1 MSQQTGR
8 LFNARGSARG
18 ASTARQLATLAAR
31 TPKPS
36 AVEPLRS
43 KTMPIQSTTDTSSW
57 TPMGYDEPSKA
68 GAYALGSIAT
78 LLTLIPIANCG
89 IAIAELGGRS
99 VVNVNFWFYYNV
111 THWGLC
117 MLFILFGTRPL
128 FATTFESIRKIRWLL
143 HEPLITRP
151 DDFIKWLAVKFALI
165 CILFRTVHFD
175 GFVTEF
181 NDHRYYEINS
191 LPDRIISLWYASLS
205 ISVYLGFSV
214 AWSIVTR
221 FLPAAVDVRSDA
233 EADNERSWRAVNT
246 IDI

>member
-1 MSQQTGR
+1 MSQKSGR
-8 LFNARGSARG
+8 LGKFSARG
-18 ASTARQLATLAAR
+18 ATTARQMAVLAAR

-43 KTMPIQSTTDTSSW
+43 KTMPIQSSTDTSSW

-68 GAYALGSIAT
+68 GAYTIGALAT

-111 THWGLC
+111 CHWSLC
-117 MLFILFGTRPL
+117 MLFILFSTWPM
-128 FATTFESIRKIRWLL
+128 FAETFKSVRKIRIFL
-143 HEPLITRP
+143 HEPLVTRP
-151 DDFIKWLAVKFALI
+151 DDFVVWLGVKFALI

-191 LPDRIISLWYASLS
+191 LPDRIISLWYASLA

-214 AWSIVTR
+214 AWSIVKR

-233 EADNERSWRAVNT
+233 EADDERTWRTVSASEV
-246 IDI
+246 